1 MSGLARDLRFG
12 FRMLARTPG
21 HTLAAVLALALGIGL
36 STAMFSIVYGA
47 VIRGLPF
54 EEPERLLHIENNNPS
69 RNQRSLEVF
78 PADFLEYRERQRSF
92 EELAAFYEDSINLSG
107 DERPERYEGAFISSG
122 FLEMLRVKPLLG
134 RGFQPGEDA
143 PGAAPV
149 ALLAWGTWQT
159 RYNGDPKV
167 IGRPVRINGE
177 PGTIVGVMPQGFGFP
192 VDQEVWLPLRLDPL
206 KNPRGNEGRDGR
218 GGRGLEVFGRLRGGV
233 TLEQARAEMQAITK
247 ALGVEFPETNA
258 GRGAVVKPYT
268 EEYIGDG
275 PIRLLRMMLGACLF
289 VLLLACFNVASLM
302 MARASKRTREIAIRS
317 SLGAARKR
325 LIGQLL
331 AESVLLALAGA
342 VLGVLLAWFGVR
354 LFNASIA
361 HTNPPFWVRIAIDP
375 VALLFAL
382 GATAAA
388 GLLSG
393 LAPAAQA
400 SRVDLNEVLKDEGRG
415 SSSLRLGVFTRIV
428 VVGEMA
434 ISCLLLI
441 VAGLMIRNV
450 LQMDDRVNV
459 ANGDLFTARFT
470 LYESAYPDDG
480 RRVRL
485 FDDLLRRLREEPG
498 VEAAALSTYLPGTG
512 SGMVPMLAEGAAYP
526 KEEDRPRVHIAWVSP
541 GFFETIGASTLQ
553 GRDFSLQDREGS
565 LPVVIVNRSL
575 AGKLWPRQ
583 DPLGR
588 RVRIAG
594 GEPGAG
600 AEPAPWR
607 TVVGVVPDLGMV
619 DVRDTTPELEGLYIP
634 VAQDPPGFAH
644 LVARTRDANPL
655 SLTGRMRAHVTALDR
670 DLPVYFIFTLQ
681 QVIDRAGFF
690 YKVFATLF
698 AIFGVAAL
706 VLATVGIY
714 GVNAFAVQL
723 RTQEIG
729 IRMALG
735 AQKRDVLKLILR
747 QGLVQIVLGLTLG
760 LVAAWFLAR
769 LLSFILVG
777 LSPDDPA
784 TFGGVCLFLAAVA
797 LFACWVPARR
807 ASRTDPLVAIRND

>member
-1 MSGLARDLRFG
+1 MNGLARDLRFG

-21 HTLAAVLALALGIGL
+21 HTLAAVLALALGLGL

-47 VIRGLPF
+47 VLRGLPF
-54 EEPERLLHIENNNPS
+54 EESERLMHVENNNPS
-69 RNQRSLEVF
+69 KDQRSLEVSQ
-78 PADFLEYRERQRSF
+78 PDFLEYRERQRSF
-92 EELAAFYEDSINLSG
+92 EGLAAFDEGSINLSG
-107 DERPERYEGAFISSG
+107 DERPERYEGAFITSG
-122 FLEMLRVKPLLG
+122 FLEMLRVKPLIG

-143 PGAAPV
+143 PGAPPV
-149 ALLAWGTWQT
+149 ALLSWAVWQT

-167 IGRPVRINGE
+167 VGSTVRINGE
-177 PGTIVGVMPQGFGFP
+177 PGTIVGVLPQGFAFP
-192 VDQEVWLPLRLDPL
+192 VDQEVWVPLRLDPL
-206 KNPRGNEGRDGR
+206 KNPRS
-218 GGRGLEVFGRLRGGV
+218 GGQTLEVFGRLRDGV
-233 TLEQARAEMQAITK
+233 TLEQARAELQGITK
-247 ALGVEFPETNA
+247 ALAAEFPETNA

-275 PIRLLRMMLGACLF
+275 PSRLLMMMLGACLF
-289 VLLLACFNVASLM
+289 VLLLACINVASLM

-331 AESVLLALAGA
+331 VESVLLSLVGA
-342 VLGVLLAWFGVR
+342 VLGLLLAWFGVR

-393 LAPAAQA
+393 LAPAVQA
-400 SRVDLNEVLKDEGRG
+400 SRADLNEVLKDEGRG
-415 SSSLRLGVFTRIV
+415 SSSLRLGLFTRIV

-450 LQMDDRVNV
+450 LQLDDRVNV

-470 LYESAYPDDG
+470 LFESTYPEDG
-480 RRVRL
+480 QRVRF

-512 SGMVPMLAEGAAYP
+512 SGMTPLSVEGAVYP
-526 KEEDRPRVHIAWVSP
+526 KEEDRPLVHVAWVSP
-541 GFFETIGASTLQ
+541 GFFETIGSSVLQ

-575 AGKLWPRQ
+575 AEKLWPRQ

-588 RVRIAG
+588 RVRVAD
-594 GEPGAG
+594 EEAGAG
-600 AEPAPWR
+600 EEPAPWR

-619 DVRDTTPELEGLYIP
+619 DLRDTTPELEGLYIP
-634 VAQDPPGFAH
+634 MAQDPPGFGN

-655 SLTGRMRAHVTALDR
+655 SLTSRVRAHVAALDR

-681 QVIDRAGFF
+681 QVINRAGFF

-698 AIFGVAAL
+698 GIFGVAAL

-747 QGLVQIVLGLTLG
+747 QGLVQIVFGLVLG

-797 LFACWVPARR
+797 LFACWLPARR
-807 ASRTDPLVAIRND
+807 ASRTDPLVAIRYD